1 MTKEGLGQYG
11 NLVKEYGEVKEKL
24 WAIRGRIERI
34 EARIRRIEGEGVV
47 KDKVYGGEGGI
58 RGFVIEGYAFGDYSE
73 QRTKLL
79 REKLALQQTQATLD
93 TLVDQIGKERNEI
106 EEFIAHVDN
115 SYMRRILNYRLIKGM
130 QWEDIAIHMGGGN
143 TAIGVRVAYHRFI
156 ENYFGCST

>member
-34 EARIRRIEGEGVV
+34 EARIKRIEGEGVV

-58 RGFVIEGYAFGDYSE
+58 QGFVIEGYAFGDYSE

-93 TLVDQIGKERNEI
+93 MLVDQIGKERNEI

>member
-1 MTKEGLGQYG
+1 MTKESLGQYG

-58 RGFVIEGYAFGDYSE
+58 QGFVIEGYAFGDYSE

-93 TLVDQIGKERNEI
+93 NLVDQIGKERNEI